1 MKKTI
6 FLYAIIVA
14 ITGSCATQTTKEYV
28 DKRDAANL
36 VDSKSYTDV
45 KVSEL
50 ARDLP
55 TKYTLK
61 PLVEDIIK
69 TNIFPWALEATK
81 PIYTPEEIG
90 ALPDTTVIPT
100 KVSDIDND
108 LEFVQK
114 SVFDTSVDGK
124 MSMTNRS
131 GSAYIG
137 WMDPNIFF
145 GKGSFVFG
153 KDCKVEQY
161 YCFASGEGTKALGKN
176 SHSEGMNTT
185 ASGNYSH
192 AEGYG
197 TTASGNYSKASG
209 IGTTSSGISTHAE
222 GTNSLARGK
231 CTHAEGNSTISD
243 GESSHAEGYF
253 SHAEGSY
260 THAEGHNTH
269 AKGESTHAEGYE
281 TLANGYF
288 THAEGYATHADSLS
302 SHAEGYATIADGSS
316 THAEGNS
323 SHAKGNST
331 HAEGNSTIADGES
344 THAEGYA
351 THSEGYF
358 THAEGYHTHASTFAS
373 KAEGINSQATNRTSF
388 VWQGTDIGDDSY
400 IDHNSVPSYGSHGPG
415 TFNLNPFGG
424 IEGFYIGE
432 KNLKTIITEVA
443 PGGGGGGG
451 VSEARVGEIATNCI
465 NHLDA
470 HFASEVLAVQIDTNT
485 VAQIGELKE
494 FFDGLPVGTVGTSL
508 GGIVLALLAAVVWLK
523 KHKIEW
529 SDAESGAMSDV
540 FRADTE
546 LSDCGSAQDV
556 AIRKLSQLLGENV
569 AGY

>member
-1 MKKTI
+1 MNKTI
-6 FLYAIIVA
+6 FLYAILVTL
-14 ITGSCATQTTKEYV
+14 TGACATQTTKEYV

-55 TKYTLK
+55 TKDTLK

-69 TNIFPWALEATK
+69 TNIFPWAREETK

-108 LEFVQK
+108 LEFVGK
-114 SVFDTSVDGK
+114 SVFDSAVDGK

-137 WMDPNIFF
+137 WMEPNIFF

-153 KDCKVEQY
+153 KDCEVEQY

-197 TTASGNYSKASG
+197 TTASGDYSKASG
-209 IGTTSSGISTHAE
+209 SGTTSSGVATHAEGGDTNADGSHTHAEGDSTHAE
-222 GTNSLARGK
+222 G
-231 CTHAEGNSTISD
+231 
-243 GESSHAEGYF
+243 Y
-253 SHAEGSY
+253 Y
-260 THAEGHNTH
+260 THAE
-269 AKGESTHAEGYE
+269 GESTHAEGF
-281 TLANGYF
+281 A
-288 THAEGYATHADSLS
+288 THAEGIY
-302 SHAEGYATIADGSS
+302 
-316 THAEGNS
+316 THAEGR
-323 SHAKGNST
+323 
-331 HAEGNSTIADGES
+331 
-344 THAEGYA
+344 Y
-351 THSEGYF
+351 THSEGIN
-358 THAEGYHTHASTFAS
+358 THASTFAS
-373 KAEGINSQATNRTSF
+373 KAAGINSQATNRTSF

-400 IDHNSVPSYGSHGPG
+400 IDHNAVPPYGSHGAG

-432 KNLKTIITEVA
+432 KNLKTIITEVS
-443 PGGGGGGG
+443 PGGGGGG
-451 VSEARVGEIATNCI
+451 VSEARVGEIATNVVREC
-465 NHLDA
+465 
-470 HFASEVLAVQIDTNT
+470 
-485 VAQIGELKE
+485 
-494 FFDGLPVGTVGTSL
+494 SL
-508 GGIVLALLAAVVWLK
+508 GGIWDADLQVW
-523 KHKIEW
+523 W
-529 SDAESGAMSDV
+529 TPVMSN
-540 FRADTE
+540 
-546 LSDCGSAQDV
+546 G
-556 AIRKLSQLLGENV
+556 KLTYQATTNV
-569 AGY
+569 NLNAGN

>member
-1 MKKTI
+1 MNKTI
-6 FLYAIIVA
+6 FLYAILVTL
-14 ITGSCATQTTKEYV
+14 TGACATQTTKEYV

-55 TKYTLK
+55 TKDTLK

-69 TNIFPWALEATK
+69 TNIFPWAREETK

-108 LEFVQK
+108 LEFVGK
-114 SVFDTSVDGK
+114 SVFDSAVDGK

-137 WMDPNIFF
+137 WMEPNIFF

-153 KDCKVEQY
+153 KDCEVEQY

-197 TTASGNYSKASG
+197 TTASGDYSKASG
-209 IGTTSSGISTHAE
+209 SGTTSSGVATHAE
-222 GTNSLARGK
+222 GGDTNADGSH
-231 CTHAEGNSTISD
+231 THAEGD
-243 GESSHAEGYF
+243 
-253 SHAEGSY
+253 
-260 THAEGHNTH
+260 
-269 AKGESTHAEGYE
+269 STHAEGYGTHAE
-281 TLANGYF
+281 GGY
-288 THAEGYATHADSLS
+288 THAEGY
-302 SHAEGYATIADGSS
+302 Y
-316 THAEGNS
+316 THAEGIY
-323 SHAKGNST
+323 T
-331 HAEGNSTIADGES
+331 HADGES
-344 THAEGYA
+344 THAEGIY
-351 THSEGYF
+351 THADGSH
-358 THAEGYHTHASTFAS
+358 THAEGYGTHAEGYYTHAEGESTHAEGFATHAEGESTHAEGYGTHAEGIYTHAEGRYTHSEGINTHASTFAS
-373 KAEGINSQATNRTSF
+373 KAAGINSQATNRTSF

-400 IDHNSVPSYGSHGPG
+400 IDHNAVPPYGSHGAG

-432 KNLKTIITEVA
+432 KNLKTIITEVS
-443 PGGGGGGG
+443 PGGGGGG
-451 VSEARVGEIATNCI
+451 VSEARVGEIATNVVREC
-465 NHLDA
+465 
-470 HFASEVLAVQIDTNT
+470 
-485 VAQIGELKE
+485 
-494 FFDGLPVGTVGTSL
+494 SL
-508 GGIVLALLAAVVWLK
+508 GGIWDADLQVW
-523 KHKIEW
+523 W
-529 SDAESGAMSDV
+529 TPVMSN
-540 FRADTE
+540 
-546 LSDCGSAQDV
+546 G
-556 AIRKLSQLLGENV
+556 KLTYQATTNV
-569 AGY
+569 NLNAGN